1 MVDTTEAVV
10 AQTSGEVAPEQ
21 TVAEAAGPEATVAV
35 ETAAAETTATE
46 NTES

>member
-1 MVDTTEAVV
+1 V

-21 TVAEAAGPEATVAV
+21 TVAEAAGPEAT
-35 ETAAAETTATE
+35 AAAEASVNETTATE